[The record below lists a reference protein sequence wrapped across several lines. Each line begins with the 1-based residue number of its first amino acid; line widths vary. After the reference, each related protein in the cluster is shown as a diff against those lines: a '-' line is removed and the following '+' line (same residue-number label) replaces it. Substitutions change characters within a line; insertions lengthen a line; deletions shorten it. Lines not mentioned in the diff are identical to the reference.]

1 MSKVM
6 SVNSFVSNC
15 LYDKEKNVVYRGGRN
30 VRADSGFQVYFEP
43 SHATFQIYK
52 ALSDL
57 VILY

>member
-1 MSKVM
+1 M